1 MPKAKNPNYLKFI
14 LIVFVII
21 FIVLTILA
29 MTSKTPETASDP
41 LADILNEFRAQPQIE
56 TSNLMSFVKKNIIT
70 EPTTFKTSPILGPVD
85 APVTIFEFSCFGCPA
100 SRDIQPIL
108 KEVLNK
114 YPQDVKLVWKD
125 LPIPDLYPEA
135 DLAHLAARCAQ
146 TQGKF
151 WEYQEK
157 LWQNQADFSL
167 KNLKTLGQDIKLN
180 IPQLTECINNKTFQN
195 LIDADIGEA
204 AQLSISGTPH
214 FYVNNQEIFGV
225 ATLEDFEIVINAE
238 LSR

>member
-1 MPKAKNPNYLKFI
+1 
-14 LIVFVII
+14 
-21 FIVLTILA
+21 
-29 MTSKTPETASDP
+29 
-41 LADILNEFRAQPQIE
+41 
-56 TSNLMSFVKKNIIT
+56 
-70 EPTTFKTSPILGPVD
+70 
-85 APVTIFEFSCFGCPA
+85 
-100 SRDIQPIL
+100 
-108 KEVLNK
+108 
-114 YPQDVKLVWKD
+114 
-125 LPIPDLYPEA
+125 
-135 DLAHLAARCAQ
+135 
-146 TQGKF
+146 
-151 WEYQEK
+151 